1 MPDTPSFPNPK
12 LTPALQRQ
20 WTMTAGVFLIALAG
34 MFVLLLQQWQAA
46 QLLGWLL
53 IAGLALFYE
62 LRIFKQA
69 LPYVPLD
76 GDGGMGR
83 GVMAVLA
90 AGLGYGLLAGMLML
104 PQMEGWWGWIPG
116 GLALAA
122 MIAEELA
129 ATWFRHGI
137 SRGARHV
144 RREFRA
150 LGLLVVTAMAVH
162 YNRFDPWFLAIGLMD
177 YLLLFTASWRARK
190 GREIPAITPSQPRS
204 WLQMLY
210 LVTAGVAL
218 LPFSTR
224 EVMLVLGVLYGVPYF
239 LLALRDWFILAGLL
253 HPDQGIYS
261 QVSAA
266 VRRAIDGW
274 LALTVRLFAGVL
286 SATLLADMLFHFDVY
301 VARFGAAWKP
311 GALALLLLVTL
322 PFLFLGIRV
331 RWAALAALVAFA
343 GVIIIMG
350 WNPVVF
356 AGLFLTGAS
365 LLLGQGR
372 VALESSDV

>member
-1 MPDTPSFPNPK
+1 MPDMSSPPNPM
-12 LTPALQRQ
+12 LTPALKRL
-20 WTMTAGVFLIALAG
+20 WTITAGGFLAALAG
-34 MFVLLLQQWQAA
+34 MFILLLQQWQAP

-69 LPYVPLD
+69 LPVVPTDD
-76 GDGGMGR
+76 GKVVSR
-83 GVMAVLA
+83 GVVAVLA

-104 PQMEGWWGWIPG
+104 PRMEGWWGWVPG

-129 ATWFRHGI
+129 ATWFRSGI
-137 SRGARHV
+137 SRGARHI

-177 YLLLFTASWRARK
+177 YLILFTASWRARK
-190 GREIPAITPSQPRS
+190 GREIPAITPSQPRY

-224 EVMLVLGVLYGVPYF
+224 EVMLVLGVLYGMPYV

-311 GALALLLLVTL
+311 GALALLLLVAL

-356 AGLFLTGAS
+356 AGLFLTGAA

-372 VALESSDV
+372 IALESTNA